1 MADIREDKF
10 IMLVHDGGE
19 LTLHLRSNA
28 PWYWFIGDLLL
39 DSLDHTLIFSQQ
51 SSGDFMALVFAVVP
65 ILWVGWQLHKKHLSW
80 SKTRLAIAIGIGATL
95 LQGVYVLA
103 RLDQV
108 TITSKTVVL
117 SPLSLLAVFILT
129 TCGATIFFHTHSWIG
144 RVLGLFV
151 ATFIS
156 WSVLAFGL
164 LMIAAINTLG
174 FIPAYGA
181 ALYNYSLG
189 LLPISTFLLTF
200 ILFGLV
206 FWTLDSMERGTLPRS
221 ATT

>member
-1 MADIREDKF
+1 
-10 IMLVHDGGE
+10 
-19 LTLHLRSNA
+19 
-28 PWYWFIGDLLL
+28 
-39 DSLDHTLIFSQQ
+39 
-51 SSGDFMALVFAVVP
+51 
-65 ILWVGWQLHKKHLSW
+65 
-80 SKTRLAIAIGIGATL
+80 
-95 LQGVYVLA
+95 
-103 RLDQV
+103 
-108 TITSKTVVL
+108 VVL

-164 LMIAAINTLG
+164 LMIAAINLLG

-189 LLPISTFLLTF
+189 LLPVSTFLLTF

-206 FWTLDSMERGTLPRS
+206 FWTVDSMERGTLPRS